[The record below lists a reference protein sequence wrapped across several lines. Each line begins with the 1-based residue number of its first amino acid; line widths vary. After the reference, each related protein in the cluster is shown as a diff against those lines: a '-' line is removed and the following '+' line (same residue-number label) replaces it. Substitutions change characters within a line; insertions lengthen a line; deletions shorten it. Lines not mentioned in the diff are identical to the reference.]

1 MEVLEVPTVPNKTNK
16 QPDYLCTAIETQPW
30 SQGGS
35 EHITYKE
42 ETMAEKRD
50 KQQYFQE
57 LLAAKF
63 NRQDLGSIAKAWG
76 RSAEEARTDFVHIQK
91 LYDGM
96 VMYMERY
103 VEAKI
108 P

>member
-1 MEVLEVPTVPNKTNK
+1 MHVQINANRCVDDNRRQRVNSLSDSK
-16 QPDYLCTAIETQPW
+16 
-30 SQGGS
+30 
-35 EHITYKE
+35 HINYFTSTCSSDRK
-42 ETMAEKRD
+42 
-50 KQQYFQE
+50 QYFLS

-63 NRQDLGSIAKAWG
+63 NRQNLDGIAKAWG
-76 RSAEEARTDFVHIQK
+76 RNASDARQDFIHIQK

-103 VEAKI
+103 VATLI

>member
-1 MEVLEVPTVPNKTNK
+1 MHGTALQITGNRSVDVNPNSIINSDRK
-16 QPDYLCTAIETQPW
+16 
-30 SQGGS
+30 
-35 EHITYKE
+35 
-42 ETMAEKRD
+42 
-50 KQQYFQE
+50 QYFLS

-63 NRQDLGSIAKAWG
+63 NRQDLSSIAKAWG

>member
-1 MEVLEVPTVPNKTNK
+1 MHGTVLQITGNRSVDVNPNSIINSDRK
-16 QPDYLCTAIETQPW
+16 
-30 SQGGS
+30 
-35 EHITYKE
+35 
-42 ETMAEKRD
+42 
-50 KQQYFQE
+50 QYFLS

-63 NRQDLGSIAKAWG
+63 NRQDLSSVAKAWG
-76 RSAEEARTDFVHIQK
+76 RSARDARQDFIHIQK

-103 VEAKI
+103 VTTII

>member
-1 MEVLEVPTVPNKTNK
+1 MHG
-16 QPDYLCTAIETQPW
+16 TALQ
-30 SQGGS
+30 
-35 EHITYKE
+35 ITGNRSVDVNRNSINNSDRK
-42 ETMAEKRD
+42 
-50 KQQYFQE
+50 QYFLS

-76 RSAEEARTDFVHIQK
+76 RNAEEARTDFVHIQK

-103 VEAKI
+103 VEANI

>member
-1 MEVLEVPTVPNKTNK
+1 MLEVPTVPNKTNK

-35 EHITYKE
+35 EYITYKE

-50 KQQYFQE
+50 KQKYFQE

>member
-1 MEVLEVPTVPNKTNK
+1 MHGTVLQITGNRSVDVNPNSIINSDRK
-16 QPDYLCTAIETQPW
+16 
-30 SQGGS
+30 
-35 EHITYKE
+35 
-42 ETMAEKRD
+42 
-50 KQQYFQE
+50 QYFLS

-63 NRQDLGSIAKAWG
+63 NRQDLSSIAKAWG
-76 RSAEEARTDFVHIQK
+76 RSARDARQDFIHIQK

-103 VEAKI
+103 VTTII

>member
-1 MEVLEVPTVPNKTNK
+1 
-16 QPDYLCTAIETQPW
+16 
-30 SQGGS
+30 
-35 EHITYKE
+35 
-42 ETMAEKRD
+42 MAEKRD

-63 NRQDLGSIAKAWG
+63 NRQDLSSIAKAWG
-76 RSAEEARTDFVHIQK
+76 RNAGAARQDFIHIQK

>member
-1 MEVLEVPTVPNKTNK
+1 
-16 QPDYLCTAIETQPW
+16 
-30 SQGGS
+30 
-35 EHITYKE
+35 
-42 ETMAEKRD
+42 MAGKSD
-50 KQQYFQE
+50 KQQYFQD

-63 NRQDLGSIAKAWG
+63 NRQDLGKVAKAWG
-76 RSAEEARTDFVHIQK
+76 RNSAEAQQDFIHIQK

-103 VEAKI
+103 VETKI

>member
-1 MEVLEVPTVPNKTNK
+1 MFNFLILSAMHGTVLQITGNRSVDVNPNSIINSDRK
-16 QPDYLCTAIETQPW
+16 
-30 SQGGS
+30 
-35 EHITYKE
+35 
-42 ETMAEKRD
+42 
-50 KQQYFQE
+50 QYFLS

-63 NRQDLGSIAKAWG
+63 NRQDLSSIAKAWG
-76 RSAEEARTDFVHIQK
+76 RSARDARQDFIHIQK

-103 VEAKI
+103 VTTII

>member
-1 MEVLEVPTVPNKTNK
+1 MLEVPTVPNKTNK

-35 EHITYKE
+35 EYITYKE

-50 KQQYFQE
+50 KQKYFQE

-63 NRQDLGSIAKAWG
+63 NRQDLSSIAKAWG